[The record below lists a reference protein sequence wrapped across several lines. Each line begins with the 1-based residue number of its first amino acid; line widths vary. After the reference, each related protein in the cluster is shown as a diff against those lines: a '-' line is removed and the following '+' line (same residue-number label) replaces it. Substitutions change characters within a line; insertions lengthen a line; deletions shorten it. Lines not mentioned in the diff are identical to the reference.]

1 VSRKGEVRGGE
12 EYKTGKNKENI
23 RARIVTSMA
32 ESEIKLPEERK
43 KSGDTETMEV
53 NMGPQHP
60 STHGVFRAVVEL
72 DGETVVKVV
81 PHLGYLHRG
90 IEKLAEHRTY
100 HQIIPLTDRLDY
112 MAGASNNLGYCL
124 AVEKL
129 LGIETPPRGQFIR
142 VILTE
147 LSRICSHLF
156 WAGANAHDLGA
167 MTPFFYMCR
176 EREQILFLLERATG
190 ARLTP
195 SFFRIGGV
203 AMDLPPEFPDE
214 CGKFVEAFP
223 GRVDEY
229 ETLLTENP
237 IWKSR
242 TQGVGYLS
250 AEDCIRMG
258 VSGPMARAAGINWD
272 LRKNQP
278 YSSYEKFD
286 FMVPVY
292 QGCDA
297 YDRYRVR
304 IMEMRQS
311 NEIIRQALEGLPEGE
326 HSVTMKPTIKP
337 PEGEVYQAIEA
348 PRGEL
353 GFYII
358 SDGTVLPYR
367 VKIRAP
373 TFVNL
378 QSLPMMSEGSL
389 FSDMVSALSSIDL
402 VLAEVD
408 R

>member
-1 VSRKGEVRGGE
+1 MAEPGIQIIAEVRERGE
-12 EYKTGKNKENI
+12 
-23 RARIVTSMA
+23 
-32 ESEIKLPEERK
+32 
-43 KSGDTETMEV
+43 TETMEI

-90 IEKLAEHRTY
+90 IEKIAENRTY

-129 LGIETPPRGQFIR
+129 MGIEAPPRAQFIR
-142 VILTE
+142 VIITE
-147 LSRICSHLF
+147 LSRISSHLF
-156 WAGANAHDLGA
+156 WAGATAHDLGA
-167 MTPFFYMCR
+167 MTPFFYMVR
-176 EREQILFLLERATG
+176 EREQILFFLEMITG

-203 AMDLPPEFPDE
+203 AMDLPPEFHDE
-214 CGKFVEAFP
+214 CMKFVKAFP
-223 GRVDEY
+223 PRVDEY
-229 ETLLTENP
+229 EALLTENI

-242 TQGVGYLS
+242 TKGVGYLS
-250 AEDCIRMG
+250 AEDCIGLG

-278 YSSYEKFD
+278 YSGYDKFD
-286 FMVPVY
+286 FKAAVY
-292 QGCDA
+292 NGCDA

-304 IMEMRQS
+304 MMEIRQS
-311 NEIIRQALEGLPEGE
+311 NEIIRQALEGVPEGDY
-326 HSVTMKPTIKP
+326 SITMKGALKP
-337 PEGEVYQAIEA
+337 PAGEVYMAIEA

-358 SDGTVLPYR
+358 SDGTVQPFR
-367 VKIRAP
+367 MKIRAP

-378 QSLPMMSEGSL
+378 QSLAKMSEGKL
-389 FSDMVSALSSIDL
+389 FSDMVAALASVDL

>member
-1 VSRKGEVRGGE
+1 
-12 EYKTGKNKENI
+12 
-23 RARIVTSMA
+23 MA
-32 ESEIKLPEERK
+32 EPEVKLNQAKRTHGE
-43 KSGDTETMEV
+43 TETMEI

-90 IEKLAEHRTY
+90 IEKIAENRTY
-100 HQIIPLTDRLDY
+100 HQVIPLTDRLDY

-124 AVEKL
+124 TVEKL
-129 LGIETPPRGQFIR
+129 LGIEVPPRGQYIR

-147 LSRICSHLF
+147 LSRISSHLF

-167 MTPFFYMCR
+167 MTPFFFMAR
-176 EREQILFLLERATG
+176 EREQILFFLEMITG
-190 ARLTP
+190 SRLTP
-195 SFFRIGGV
+195 SFFRIGGLS
-203 AMDLPPEFPDE
+203 MDLPPEFRDE
-214 CGKFVEAFP
+214 CLKFVKAFP
-223 GRVDEY
+223 PRVDEY
-229 ETLLTENP
+229 ETLLTENK

-250 AEDCIRMG
+250 AEDCIKLG
-258 VSGPMARAAGINWD
+258 VSGPMARAAGIDWD

-278 YSSYEKFD
+278 YSSYDKFD
-286 FMVPVY
+286 FKTAVY
-292 QGCDA
+292 HGCDA

-304 IMEMRQS
+304 MMEMRQS
-311 NEIIRQALEGLPEGE
+311 NEIIRQALESLPEGD
-326 HSVTMKPTIKP
+326 HSVTMKGTLKP
-337 PEGEVYQAIEA
+337 PAGEVYMAIEA

-353 GFYII
+353 GFYIV
-358 SDGTVLPYR
+358 SDGTAQPFRMKV
-367 VKIRAP
+367 RAP

-378 QSLPMMSEGSL
+378 QSLSKMCEGKL
-389 FSDMVSALSSIDL
+389 FSDMVAALSSVDL